1 MSSKLTRR
9 IVTLDKIHSWIAEI
23 GNYHGMRIK
32 LARIKSALILPNLDC
47 LIGTDGTGFG
57 KIYHF
62 GTFLLV
68 FGDVFVGI
76 YLVFGENL
84 NQLLQKF
91 ATIHSCHFHC
101 CEWSIFEHKLFIGAY
116 PIKILQGKFYAT
128 LIFKHPDWLINSSS
142 QSKCLKNWRSLKFK
156 L

>member
-9 IVTLDKIHSWIAEI
+9 IVTLAKIHSWIAEI

-62 GTFLLV
+62 GTFLLA
-68 FGDVFVGI
+68 
-76 YLVFGENL
+76 LVMFL
-84 NQLLQKF
+84 W
-91 ATIHSCHFHC
+91 A
-101 CEWSIFEHKLFIGAY
+101 FI
-116 PIKILQGKFYAT
+116 
-128 LIFKHPDWLINSSS
+128 
-142 QSKCLKNWRSLKFK
+142 
-156 L
+156 